1 MDTTNSSRELHL
13 TVANEDYLECMVRI
27 ESEEGE
33 TNGVRSVDIAQ
44 RLGVSKASVNKAVS
58 ALKASELVEQSHY
71 GKVILT
77 DRGREVG
84 TAIWYRHRLIR
95 TFLVQE
101 LGVEFERADSEAC
114 MMEHALS
121 EDTMSRWLAY
131 LEKQGIS
138 VEEYR
143 DIYGYELL
151 QPLWCRGTYAPLVE
165 RDLVGAGP
173 HGQCSVE

>member
-44 RLGVSKASVNKAVS
+44 RLGVSKASVNKAVL

-71 GKVILT
+71 
-77 DRGREVG
+77 REVG

-138 VEEYR
+138 VEE
-143 DIYGYELL
+143 
-151 QPLWCRGTYAPLVE
+151 
-165 RDLVGAGP
+165 
-173 HGQCSVE
+173 

>member
-44 RLGVSKASVNKAVS
+44 RLGVSKASVNKA
-58 ALKASELVEQSHY
+58 ELVEQSHY

-138 VEEYR
+138 VEE
-143 DIYGYELL
+143 
-151 QPLWCRGTYAPLVE
+151 
-165 RDLVGAGP
+165 
-173 HGQCSVE
+173 

>member
-84 TAIWYRHRLIR
+84 TAIR

-138 VEEYR
+138 VEE
-143 DIYGYELL
+143 
-151 QPLWCRGTYAPLVE
+151 
-165 RDLVGAGP
+165 
-173 HGQCSVE
+173 